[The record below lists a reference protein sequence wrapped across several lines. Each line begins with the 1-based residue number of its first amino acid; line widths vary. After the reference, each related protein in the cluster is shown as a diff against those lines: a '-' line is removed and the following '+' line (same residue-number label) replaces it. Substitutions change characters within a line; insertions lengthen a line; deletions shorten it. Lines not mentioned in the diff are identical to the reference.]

1 MQIDTKTTDPDE
13 ALSAVLELLPQLGTA
28 ALHTLRTRT
37 IPAVIR
43 RRTVEL
49 VQRAGLDVEA
59 GLLTVA
65 DLAATASGGAQ
76 LGIAE
81 IDDTPGA
88 VVPDHVAYADERD
101 EDGDEVQEP
110 TPLMDVRPVLVN
122 EIDAE

>member
-1 MQIDTKTTDPDE
+1 MQIDTKTTDPGE
-13 ALSAVLELLPQLGTA
+13 ALSAVLELLPLLGPAT
-28 ALHTLRTRT
+28 LHTLRTRT

-49 VQRAGLDVEA
+49 VQRAGLDAEA

-65 DLAATASGGAQ
+65 DIAATVGSQ

-88 VVPDHVAYADERD
+88 IVPDLVAYDDERD
-101 EDGDEVQEP
+101 EDGDEVFDP
-110 TPLMDVRPVLVN
+110 TPLVDVRPVLVN